1 MSKIDEFN
9 DLSIKLNAIVDEFF
23 EAVGLSQPDLLV
35 DTVRYLLEQRTIH
48 RNAASNF
55 MEKLRQ
61 AMKDMPYPELVD
73 AIHKANEQFERVIK
87 EIMNMP
93 GVSGDKIDRE
103 QTAVNVIETII
114 GDYQR
119 AFERFVK
126 YQTNDTK
133 LSLSWANYF
142 LEEQVNHEA
151 FKIRSVVPESFAAR
165 ATLMYGE
172 NFVTDLK
179 NMEEGGLV
187 DTKKIFAKIENA
199 PENAAAYLN
208 GLQEAKGLLKEQAA
222 NYFNRTNNGLIYSE
236 FLETLEI
243 YDENDEWINNNR
255 LAATIPGNNKNK
267 FYQKLEGFFGSGWS
281 AFENLIFNMTK
292 TLEEKYKGKAVGD
305 VWKDPLYEIM
315 FQYRLDP
322 DFRGKSGQNKVDILK
337 PAIGPKSDYGTAKV
351 KKAVVNDLIG
361 VPSANQMAD
370 DWSDIYN
377 FIDDE
382 FQGVNKFDVF
392 LKDNNRLEGRY
403 LEIFDL
409 YRNQGIGTA
418 VIEKVIEFADKYQLP
433 IFIEPSSDEGDITQF
448 WSRFG
453 FTNES
458 ELLEFPGKTSYVRE
472 PTSETN
478 LNLPKTENILD
489 KEDKVMQLLDSLKDE
504 YGEFLD
510 DTQSEAGDGSGLH
523 FDLTSGNVVNGDEIY
538 VEALYIK
545 PDRQGVGVGREIAEK
560 LIKLS
565 NEIDV
570 PITLLD
576 KTLDTPYGNS
586 FWKSVGFD
594 IDDDTTTGIY
604 KPGSNNRLII
614 DYPSNV
620 RPDHTTLFH
629 EPQDHWE
636 IKVDNLNKET
646 ATSLDHNILKKS
658 ARINGARNWVQ
669 SNVIWA
675 NNAMG
680 YYDDIMS
687 FELGNVD
694 LDSADGLNKIKQ
706 IFELN
711 NNWLPGGLGWKTY
724 RDKYDPFNRFWN
736 VIQMNNR
743 KVGGVDNFTPHWHYE
758 IQALMLDLAT
768 HGYDDIFDDDFI
780 DQEVLS
786 EIKEKV
792 EKYDEFANNGVWNQQ
807 KRYASNFI
815 KGGSLVDNV
824 VFAVKMEIPIPARVV
839 YDYITTIGEAG
850 ISLFDLVA
858 DYEVFTNKEAEFLM
872 NNLHANV
879 GGVDTYQSVDFRE
892 HNLFTSPFNTTDQV
906 FDVPFGIGGS
916 SPYYTKGNTF
926 TTYRS
931 KLQKWLQKNK
941 AFNQGNLLGNIKDE
955 NVFDKIAKHA
965 AFINSTS
972 HKDNRNGVGAAGANE
987 FAADLNITDKDRAF
1001 LQDYSDNFRQ
1011 SLGRSDR
1018 LKNIINANSIV
1029 LPALNEMI
1037 YDELKDAEQL
1047 TFDTNTHH
1055 VVQIDNL
1062 VTTAIEGL
1070 DVDRAL
1076 KIAIYKEARDLISD
1090 VYEGLVKDENSTLI
1104 NYGDF
1109 TINSYESPA
1118 EALEQVQDLNV
1129 YNIRSIEANINNYY
1143 DTFAN
1148 LSLEGNAKHVAF
1160 MDSKGHTRVVRP
1172 GHAFLIATDQ
1182 ITGQTLFPED
1192 ITAKVGQEILNEFD
1206 EQLDKFSLVAIGNDD
1221 MYLEALYVKPEYQNE
1236 GIGRKIMQRLT
1247 EHADYYGMNIQLEP
1261 DPGTGNWLK
1270 TWYEGLGFEKQTFFD
1285 DEGQQIVD
1293 KEMDNLY
1300 AYVPEKPGV
1309 STIRPVVPDLTRKTA
1324 IITIGP
1330 GNQNFLELGR
1340 TGFINALAGEDPGVP
1355 ATQPALEQAE
1365 ELSKQQFNIKAMVD
1379 GQLVEFDAL
1388 TGVSVFDQ
1396 MREQGI
1402 SNVIIDE
1409 SFVEPLSPVRQTG
1422 DLSYLDVNIANP
1434 VSILEDNPRV
1444 IDDYDDIIVLDD
1456 SAKVFDSEIDEITMK
1471 PLEEAIEAQRQYNG
1485 GVQFKDPRVAIFTKP
1500 QLDNDVVNETA
1511 KALQDIT
1518 RTALLDNL
1526 NSGDIADRFKAISG
1540 GAIGEIGAMLTGH
1553 AIGADKAWKQSVM
1566 NLARSAAEPG
1576 PLGKQLEYIIEKGIY
1591 NAEWLAYRPFAAWW
1605 ISSGKS
1611 PKYFGQWLSKQ
1622 NQLGANLVKIAQA
1635 TGAKGSKGMKAA
1647 LDILKK
1653 TGAGSVATRLGAG
1666 GLATLMIGGGQYA
1679 EKALYGKW
1687 LMDFTSYLQRNN
1699 TERQIKNMQ
1708 GMTLSDRKEFLQSD
1722 PTTFAFVTGISAGLT
1737 GQPTSMDTIRSL
1749 NAGIDKNLPTQYQL
1763 DLNKDYGIN
1772 WNVAGG
1778 KDQVIKDV
1786 VESQDKWLK
1795 IKADTTRMIKD
1806 LFSIDRSK
1814 YVNDGTNYTD
1824 SNVNKHANFFGSFNR
1839 GIQTLRGSN
1848 G

>member
-23 EAVGLSQPDLLV
+23 EGVGLSQPDLLV
-35 DTVRYLLEQRTIH
+35 ENVRYLLEQRTIH
-48 RNAASNF
+48 RNAANNF
-55 MEKLRQ
+55 METLRQ
-61 AMKDMPYPELVD
+61 AMKDTPYPELVD
-73 AIHKANEQFERVIK
+73 AIHKAHEQFERVKK
-87 EIMNMP
+87 EIIDMP
-93 GVSGDKIDRE
+93 YMSGKDKIDRE
-103 QTAVNVIETII
+103 QTAINIIESTI

-126 YQTNDTK
+126 YQTNDTS
-133 LSLSWANYF
+133 LSLTWANYF
-142 LEEQVNHEA
+142 LEEQANHESY
-151 FKIRSVVPESFAAR
+151 KIRSVVPESFAAR

-172 NFVTDLK
+172 NFVTELK

-187 DTKKIFAKIENA
+187 DTKKLFKEIKKM

-208 GLQEAKGLLKEQAA
+208 GLQEAKAIIKEQAV
-222 NYFNRTNNGLIYSE
+222 NYFNRTNNGLLYLDY
-236 FLETLEI
+236 LENLDT
-243 YDENDEWINNNR
+243 DNVMNDDWVKNNR
-255 LAATIPGNNKNK
+255 LAATIPGNDNNK
-267 FYQKLEGFFGSGWS
+267 FNQKLETYFGSGWS
-281 AFENLIFNMTK
+281 GFENLITGMTEQ
-292 TLEEKYKGKAVGD
+292 LENKYKGKAVGD

-315 FQYRLDP
+315 FHYNLDP
-322 DFRGKSGQNKVDILK
+322 EFRGEGGQNKVNILR
-337 PAIGPKSDYGTAKV
+337 PAIGMGSSYGTAKV

-377 FIDDE
+377 FIDEE
-382 FQGVNKFDVF
+382 FQGINEFKVF
-392 LKDNNRLEGRY
+392 LKDNNRIEGQY
-403 LEIFDL
+403 LEIADL

-418 VIEKVIEFADKYQLP
+418 VIEKVTEFADKYQLP

-545 PDRQGVGVGREIAEK
+545 PDKQGVGVGREIAEK

-620 RPDHTTLFH
+620 RPDHLTLFH

-636 IKVDNLNKET
+636 IKVDNLNRET
-646 ATSLDHNILKKS
+646 ANSLDHNILKKS

-687 FELGNVD
+687 FQLGNVD
-694 LDSADGLNKIKQ
+694 LDSAEGLNKVKQ

-711 NNWLPGGLGWKTY
+711 NEWLPGGLGWKTY

-743 KVGGVDNFTPHWHYE
+743 KLGGVDNFTPHWHYE
-758 IQALMLDLAT
+758 IQALMIDLAT

-786 EIKEKV
+786 EIVEKV
-792 EKYDEFANNGVWNQQ
+792 KKYDEFANNGVWNQQ

-824 VFAVKMEIPIPARVV
+824 VFAVKMQIPIPARVV
-839 YDYITTIGEAG
+839 FDYITTIGEAG
-850 ISLFDLVA
+850 LSLFDLVG
-858 DYEVFTNKEAEFLM
+858 DYEVFSNKDVEFLM

-879 GGVDTYQSVDFRE
+879 GGVDTYKSVDFRE
-892 HNLFTSPFNTTDQV
+892 HNIFNSPFNTTNQIIDI
-906 FDVPFGIGGS
+906 PFGIGGS

-926 TTYRS
+926 TTYRNKLNKWS
-931 KLQKWLQKNK
+931 KKNK
-941 AFNQGNLLGNIKDE
+941 GYDNGYFGNLKDE

-972 HKDNRNGVGAAGANE
+972 HRDNRNGVGAAGANE
-987 FAADLNITDKDRAF
+987 FAYDLDIKTNDMNYLLDT
-1001 LQDYSDNFRQ
+1001 SDMYRY
-1011 SLGRSDR
+1011 SLGRSDK
-1018 LKNIINANSIV
+1018 LKHVINANSVV
-1029 LPALNEMI
+1029 LPALNNMI
-1037 YDELKDAEQL
+1037 YNELADAKEL
-1047 TFDTNTHH
+1047 TFQNNAHH
-1055 VVQIDNL
+1055 VVNVDNIIAS
-1062 VTTAIEGL
+1062 AIEGL
-1070 DVDRAL
+1070 NIDRSL
-1076 KIAIYKEARDLISD
+1076 KVAIYKEARGLLSD
-1090 VYEGLVKDENSTLI
+1090 IYESLAQDTSNDLI

-1109 TINSYESPA
+1109 TILSHESPA
-1118 EALEQVQDLNV
+1118 EVLEQVQDLNV
-1129 YNIRSIEANINNYY
+1129 YNIRSLEADINNYY

-1160 MDSKGHTRVVRP
+1160 IDSKGHTRVVRP
-1172 GHAFLIATDQ
+1172 GHAFLIATNE
-1182 ITGQTLFPED
+1182 ITGETLSTQELADRLED
-1192 ITAKVGQEILNEFD
+1192 EINGEYYGKLTAFTTSTDNNSIFVDN
-1206 EQLDKFSLVAIGNDD
+1206 
-1221 MYLEALYVKPEYQNE
+1221 LYVAAEERGK
-1236 GIGRKIMQRLT
+1236 GIGKEIINRIK
-1247 EHADYYGMNIQLEP
+1247 EFADFYGVEIELEP
-1261 DPGTGNWLK
+1261 DRNTGPRLL
-1270 TWYEGLGFEKQTFFD
+1270 TFYENLGFERKVFFD
-1285 DEGQQIVD
+1285 DEGAELTG
-1293 KEMDNLY
+1293 KEFDNVY
-1300 AYVPEKPGV
+1300 RYTPTESAGV
-1309 STIRPVVPDLTRKTA
+1309 STIRPVVPDMTKKTA
-1324 IITIGP
+1324 IISIGP
-1330 GNQNFLELGR
+1330 GNQNFLDLGR
-1340 TGFINALAGEDPGVP
+1340 TGFIKALAGEDPGTP
-1355 ATQPALEQAE
+1355 ATQAALEQAE
-1365 ELSKQQFNIKAMVD
+1365 ELSKQQFNIKAVVD
-1379 GQLVEFDAL
+1379 GEVLEFDAL
-1388 TGVSVFDQ
+1388 EGKPVFDQ
-1396 MREQGI
+1396 MREAGI

-1409 SFVEPLSPVRQTG
+1409 QLTEPLSPVRSTG
-1422 DLSYLDVNIANP
+1422 DYSYLDVNIANP
-1434 VSILEDNPRV
+1434 VSIIEDQPRNV
-1444 IDDYDDIIVLDD
+1444 NDFDDIIVLDD
-1456 SAKVFDSEIDEITMK
+1456 SAKIFDSEIDEITMK
-1471 PLEEAIEAQRQYNG
+1471 PIEEAITASRDVGQVVYQ
-1485 GVQFKDPRVAIFTKP
+1485 DPRISKFIKP

-1511 KALQDIT
+1511 KALQDIS
-1518 RTALLDNL
+1518 RVALLDNL

-1540 GAIGEIGAMLTGH
+1540 GAIGEIGGLLAAH
-1553 AIGADKAWKQSVM
+1553 AVGTDKAWKQSVM

-1576 PLGKQLEYIIEKGIY
+1576 PLGKQLEYIFEKGLY

-1605 ISSGKS
+1605 VSSGKS

-1622 NQLGANLVKIAQA
+1622 NQLGESVVKLAQS
-1635 TGAKGSKGMKAA
+1635 TKAKGSQGIKATM
-1647 LDILKK
+1647 DILKK

-1687 LMDFTSYLQRNN
+1687 LMDLTAYTQRKNS
-1699 TERQIKNMQ
+1699 ERQIQNMQ
-1708 GMTLSDRKEFLQSD
+1708 GMSLTDRKEFLQSD
-1722 PTTFAFVTGISAGLT
+1722 PTTFALVTGISAGLT

-1749 NAGIDKNLPTQYQL
+1749 NAGINNNLSDQYKL
-1763 DLNKDYGIN
+1763 DLTKDYGIN
-1772 WNVAGG
+1772 WNAVGG
-1778 KDQVIKDV
+1778 KEQVIKDV
-1786 VESQDKWLK
+1786 VESQDQWLK
-1795 IKADTTRMIKD
+1795 LKADTTRMIKNM
-1806 LFSIDRSK
+1806 FSIDKSK
-1814 YVNDGTNYTD
+1814 YVNSGTKYTD
-1824 SNVNKHANFFGSFNR
+1824 SNINKHANFFGSFNR
-1839 GIQTLRGSN
+1839 GIHN